1 MMIALPA
8 EATEI
13 INKLKTVT
21 DEYLTQFLG
30 GQLDV
35 ENDWALYAAA
45 YEDAGAAGLE
55 QMINDAVATART
67 TYGG

>member
-1 MMIALPA
+1 M
-8 EATEI
+8 
-13 INKLKTVT
+13 T